1 MKIGITQR
9 IILALVLFIQI
20 GSSQSH
26 AQTIISGK
34 VTDERGTAIPNA
46 NIAIVNKNNTI
57 SAFTFSANDGS
68 FTLKIALTAD
78 TLILKATRLG
88 FEVGVFLLSNKT
100 QSVLLVLK
108 ESALKLQ
115 ELTVKAP
122 PIILRKDTIDY
133 PISAFKAEG
142 DRTIAD
148 VIKRM
153 PGIEI
158 KENGQILYQGN
169 PIGKYYINGLDL
181 LEGRYNLANEN
192 LPADAVRKVQVM
204 ENDQPIK
211 ILKSKVYSEKASL
224 NIQLKKITTTGSAK
238 AGVGLSPVL
247 WDVNVTPMVF
257 NRNFQSIASVQ
268 SNNAGTDLSRQQDV
282 LTQSPQVRGPA
293 PVLSIQSLST
303 PNISPDRWLDNTS
316 HLGSLNLI
324 KKNRNQTELKLSIGI
339 RDEVQFQTGKNYT
352 RLLTPGETVEID
364 ERITNRSDSKALNTH
379 LIIEKNTEQLFLKN
393 NISGQFGQIDGA
405 GKLSRNLLPTDQNL
419 ASKQTQLQNN
429 LTLITHAG
437 KQLLNINSQ
446 TIYNRRPETL
456 TVRPGVFQDLFNA
469 GKSFQSISQNLLTTE
484 LDTRNSISFTR
495 QFSRIAFTPLA
506 GLNFQNH
513 QFESVINT
521 TASDSTRTHGNAF
534 RNELKYIHLTSFV
547 QISSYYESSKWQV
560 ELNLPL
566 RVHAFRVSDFI
577 KDELQRQTRLA
588 FEPSITARYRVT
600 EYTDFTSGV
609 YYSYDFG
616 SPSQIYNGFILRSYR
631 NVQKA
636 IGAIP
641 VNRILTGRIGINYKN
656 PLSLV
661 FLNLAAS
668 AMRINNN
675 LQYRTSIDSTGA
687 AELTF
692 GLNNN
697 VQLSK
702 NVHLGI
708 GKYFGEIKT
717 SLKLNSDAGFTRS
730 EQIVTDR
737 GVSVRNRNYRLGL
750 SASTLFTSY
759 LGMELSETIHFLQSR
774 IADQRNK
781 ASGISQLQLGIDIYP
796 ANAHALRLDAEHYT
810 TWGSTSQNQFYL
822 NLRYRYTFGKRKT
835 DLEIRGTNLTN
846 AQNYLSIV
854 NSAFTIAESGLQL
867 RPRQVMIG
875 VRIPF

>member
-1 MKIGITQR
+1 MKIGIAQR
-9 IILALVLFIQI
+9 IILALVLFIQV
-20 GSSQSH
+20 GGWHSY
-26 AQTIISGK
+26 AQITLSGK
-34 VTDERGTAIPNA
+34 VTDERGTAITNA

-57 SAFTFSANDGS
+57 SAFTFSADDGS
-68 FTLKIALTAD
+68 FTLKTALTAD
-78 TLILKATRLG
+78 TLTLKATRLG
-88 FEVGVFLLSNKT
+88 FEAGVFLLPNKS
-100 QSVLLVLK
+100 QSAQLVLK

-115 ELTVKAP
+115 ELTVNAP

-133 PISAFKAEG
+133 QVSAFQAEG

-158 KENGQILYQGN
+158 KENGQIFYQGKT
-169 PIGKYYINGLDL
+169 IEKYYINGLDL

-211 ILKSKVYSEKASL
+211 ILKSKVFSDKASL

-247 WDVNVTPMVF
+247 WEVNITPMVF
-257 NRNFQSIASVQ
+257 NRNFQAIASVQ

-282 LTQSPQVRGPA
+282 LTKSSQVRIPA
-293 PVLSIQSLST
+293 PVLSIQSLSA
-303 PNISPDRWLDNTS
+303 PNISPDRWLDNRS
-316 HLGSLNLI
+316 HLASLNLI
-324 KKNRNQTELKLSIGI
+324 KKTRNQTELKLGLGI
-339 RDEVQFQTGKNYT
+339 RDEMQRQTGRNYT
-352 RLLTPGETVEID
+352 RLLTPGGTVEIE
-364 ERITNRSDSKALNTH
+364 ERITNSSDSKTLNAH
-379 LIIEKNTEQLFLKN
+379 LVIEKNTEQLFLKN

-405 GKLSRNLLPTDQNL
+405 GIISRNLLPTDQNL
-419 ASKQTQLQNN
+419 ATKQTQLQNN
-429 LTLITHAG
+429 LILIAHAG

-456 TVRPGVFQDLFNA
+456 TVRPGVFPDLFNA
-469 GKSFQSISQNLLTTE
+469 GKNFQSISQNLLTTE
-484 LDTRNSISFTR
+484 LNTKNSISFTR

-513 QFESVINT
+513 QFESTINT
-521 TASDSTRTHGNAF
+521 AADDSTHTHGNAF
-534 RNELKYIHLTSFV
+534 RNDLKYVHLTSFA
-547 QISSYYESSKWQV
+547 QITSYYESPKWQV

-566 RVHAFRVSDFI
+566 RLHAFRIADFI
-577 KDELQRQTRLA
+577 KDNLQRQTRLA

-609 YYSYDFG
+609 NYSYDFG
-616 SPSQIYNGFILRSYR
+616 SPSQVYNGFILRSYR

-636 IGAIP
+636 LGAIP
-641 VNRILTGRIGINYKN
+641 VNRILTGRIGMNYKN

-668 AMRINNN
+668 VMRINSN
-675 LQYRTSIDSTGA
+675 LQYRTGIDSTGA

-692 GLNNN
+692 ALNNN

-737 GVSVRNRNYRLGL
+737 GVSVRNRNYHVGL

-759 LGMELSETIHFLQSR
+759 LGMELSGIIHFLQSR
-774 IADQRNK
+774 VADQRNRP
-781 ASGISQLQLGIDIYP
+781 SRISELQLGVDIYP
-796 ANAHALRLDAEHYT
+796 ANAHALRLDAEHYAT
-810 TWGSTSQNQFYL
+810 RGSTSQNQFYL
-822 NLRYRYTFGKRKT
+822 NLRYRYTFGKRKI
-835 DLEIRGTNLTN
+835 DLEIRGTNLTD

-854 NSAFTIAESGLQL
+854 NSAFTIAESGFQL
-867 RPRQVMIG
+867 RPRQVIIG